1 MEDKNT
7 DLCRRETM
15 GGIPMSTGSLRL
27 GGVGPRVGGE
37 AASETPEEPAV
48 EGRVSALS
56 TGEGGVLR
64 GAGFLRVGTPSGQVH

>member
-1 MEDKNT
+1 
-7 DLCRRETM
+7 
-15 GGIPMSTGSLRL
+15 MSTAPEGVTGRFVEE